1 MSCHASFPWSQDE
14 LAASASSSDNIS
26 SCRLPS
32 QAETEALNPH
42 HRRWPPSLDSPTPIL
57 HGQPDSHP
65 HCYKKVISIFVTL
78 PITQSRLY
86 FASSLARASCHRSFT
101 HRHCFLSPS
110 FHVHHPSA
118 QQHLRWWTSQPSFAF
133 WISYQHVNSYKKI
146 FWNPA
151 ASRGFIN

>member
-1 MSCHASFPWSQDE
+1 VSAQLALSHPFSLPG
-14 LAASASSSDNIS
+14 AASPPVNMATPP
-26 SCRLPS
+26 CLVTLPS
-32 QAETEALNPH
+32 HGVKTSSLPPLHLPIIFHHVVSPLKLKTEALNPH
-42 HRRWPPSLDSPTPIL
+42 HRRWPPSLDSPTPTL
-57 HGQPDSHP
+57 HGQPDSHH

-118 QQHLRWWTSQPSFAF
+118 QQHL
-133 WISYQHVNSYKKI
+133 
-146 FWNPA
+146 
-151 ASRGFIN
+151 